1 MNDTCFARDLALV
14 LGLVLALLGPG
25 AGVPPAAAHDSPEH
39 VIEALTARIEAGPR
53 PDLLWRRAAEYR
65 SLGQL
70 QPATR
75 DLKQAL
81 KLDPNHLPAL
91 ADLSR
96 MQLAQGSGRA
106 ALRTIEHALG
116 LVQEDASRAPLRMV
130 RADIFCASG
139 NLEKALADCE
149 RALPFAS
156 GIELDW
162 YLTRSQIQSR
172 LGRFREAAAGLRE
185 GFERTGSA
193 VLEVEWIDAL
203 IDGGLLGDAAPRI
216 ESFLEESRWRSSW
229 LIRRARVRLA
239 QGELTAGH
247 NDLLAAIQE
256 LNQRINGLQPSVGLV
271 ADRSL
276 AYALA
281 GDATLARRDLAAARK
296 LGADAGALRR
306 IELAL
311 GGGGDSE

>member
-1 MNDTCFARDLALV
+1 MNGSSRNLA
-14 LGLVLALLGPG
+14 LGLVLALTLPGPG
-25 AGVPPAAAHDSPEH
+25 VSPAGAHDSPEH
-39 VIEALTARIEAGPR
+39 VIEALTARIQAEPR

-81 KLDPNHLPAL
+81 KLNPNYLPAL
-91 ADLSR
+91 TDLSR

-116 LVQEDASRAPLRMV
+116 LPDVPEDAQRAPMRMV
-130 RADIFCASG
+130 RAEILCASG
-139 NLEKALADCE
+139 DFEKALADCE
-149 RALPFAS
+149 LALPYAS

-162 YLTRSQIQSR
+162 YLTRSQIQAR

-203 IDGGLLGDAAPRI
+203 IDGGLFGDATHRI

-239 QGELTAGH
+239 QGELGPAH

-256 LNQRINGLQPSVGLV
+256 LNQRMNGLQPSVALV

-281 GDATLARRDLAAARK
+281 GDTTLARRDLAAARK

-311 GGGGDSE
+311 GSRAEAR